1 MSELALYRK
10 YRSASFDDVIGQ
22 PHVVA
27 TLMHAIATDRLSHA
41 YLFTGPRG
49 VGKTSVARLL
59 ARAANCTAKDPAT
72 RPCGKCANC
81 QVEIGGHLDLI
92 EIDAASNRGIDDAR
106 ALREKITSAPSLG
119 RYKVYIIDEVHMLTT
134 EAFNAL
140 LKTLE
145 EPPAHALFILATTE
159 AHKLPETIISRT
171 QRFSFK
177 PIVQTDITGH
187 LRSIAESE
195 KIEIDD
201 GALALIAHA
210 SRGSFRDAISLLDQ
224 VASSGQQPL
233 TAPTI
238 RGLLGQSDPK
248 LLSAITTAVAEHQ
261 PTAALAGID
270 ATLAQGVQSG
280 QLAGQLIEFWR
291 GELHELVTNRP
302 EDTSAIIQV
311 VAAIEAMLP
320 VLKSHWPE
328 LALEAALVRLAAG
341 PPAELAARL
350 NVDSATD
357 IAAGSASAPI
367 GSAAT
372 SRQATQVTKRPPA
385 TETSPATEPTVTPRP
400 SAVGPADTAQTTE
413 TSTAATIPEKELW
426 MKALSQIK
434 QHNNSLYAL
443 LRSSATVQFMD
454 NELILGCRFAFH
466 RDRLQETKN
475 IQIIESA
482 LARVYGRK
490 FRLNIQLETKPPV
503 PASDS
508 SSELVSSALE
518 ILGGEVIHE

>member
-1 MSELALYRK
+1 LSELALYRK
-10 YRSASFDDVIGQ
+10 YRSASFDAVIGQ

-27 TLMHAIATDRLSHA
+27 TLTHAIATDHLSHA

-59 ARAANCTAKDPAT
+59 ARAANCTAEDPAT

-81 QVEIGGHLDLI
+81 KIEIGGHLDLI

-159 AHKLPETIISRT
+159 AHKLPETIVSRT

-177 PIVQTDITGH
+177 PIVQTDIIRH
-187 LRSIAESE
+187 LREIATSE

-210 SRGSFRDAISLLDQ
+210 SRGGFRDAISLLDQ
-224 VASSGQQPL
+224 VATSGLKPL
-233 TAPTI
+233 NATTI

-248 LLSAITTAVAEHQ
+248 LLSAITTAVTEHQ
-261 PTAALAGID
+261 PTAVLAGID
-270 ATLAQGVQSG
+270 AALAQGVQAG
-280 QLAGQLIEFWR
+280 QLAAQLIEHWR
-291 GELHELVTNRP
+291 NELHELVADRP
-302 EDTSAIIQV
+302 EDPSAIAQV
-311 VAAIEAMLP
+311 VAAIEAILP

-328 LALEAALVRLAAG
+328 LALEAALVRLATG
-341 PPAELAARL
+341 PFE
-350 NVDSATD
+350 
-357 IAAGSASAPI
+357 
-367 GSAAT
+367 
-372 SRQATQVTKRPPA
+372 
-385 TETSPATEPTVTPRP
+385 
-400 SAVGPADTAQTTE
+400 PADTSRLGDASASF
-413 TSTAATIPEKELW
+413 TSSAPAIRRTNATPAAISNPAAADAPAISSQQPSSGSGGAITAAHESATNATTPSAIPDPQLW
-426 MKALSQIK
+426 MKALTQIK

-443 LRSSATVQFMD
+443 LGSATTVQFD
-454 NELILGCRFAFH
+454 AADLILSCRFAFH
-466 RDRLQETKN
+466 RDRLQEAKN
-475 IQIIESA
+475 IQIIETA

-490 FRLNIQLETKPPV
+490 FRLVVQLEAKPAAKTPD
-503 PASDS
+503 ASN
-508 SSELVSSALE
+508 ELVSSALE